1 MNAASY
7 ASLAIAAI
15 VFIVAIILR
24 LASTTLGILDG
35 ISNFTLLQTTV
46 IFLLFSI
53 CFAVLGKRH

>member
-7 ASLAIAAI
+7 VSLAIAAV

-35 ISNFTLLQTTV
+35 ISNFTLLQATV

-53 CFAVLGKRH
+53 CFAVLGKRS